1 MAVALDNLCSLIS
14 HNTGSVVGRLP
25 LRGVV
30 TKPVARA
37 NPCQFVK
44 LAHSRRGRLVA
55 LGECVRAVLSP
66 FHRNGNVPMASS
78 LDLEHSEKQ
87 FRRSELEVCL
97 PFATP

>member
-1 MAVALDNLCSLIS
+1 MAVALDNLCSLIY

-25 LRGVV
+25 LRGGV

-55 LGECVRAVLSP
+55 LGEPECVRAVLSP

-97 PFATP
+97 P